1 MLYSFEKI
9 TYDHLNRRGISWPT
23 PLIFAEQGLG
33 PTALQENIIMRKVV
47 VFVSLLL
54 VGTGSAFAYYPDEYD
69 AGPSGWT
76 VLFALLY
83 FAVGV
88 LNVILFFKIWRM
100 TDDVKSLKNTI
111 QKNDTS
117 AANITREELLARVR
131 KLYFTGN
138 ADMAYSIINSYVFS
152 LLKILIN
159 MSLTDKDQKRV
170 IYTNDW
176 DTETQ
181 SPITK
186 PLDKAISEE
195 LSRNE
200 KLYELIGKEMPSCLK
215 DFTYEQYAA
224 FSSSEAK

>member
-1 MLYSFEKI
+1 
-9 TYDHLNRRGISWPT
+9 
-23 PLIFAEQGLG
+23 
-33 PTALQENIIMRKVV
+33 MRKVV
-47 VFVSLLL
+47 LFVSLLL
-54 VGTGSAFAYYPDEYD
+54 IGTGSAFAYYPYEYD

-88 LNVILFFKIWRM
+88 LNVVLFFKIWRM

-117 AANITREELLARVR
+117 AANITREELIARVR

-152 LLKILIN
+152 LLKMLIN
-159 MSLTDKDQKRV
+159 KSLTDKDQKRV
-170 IYTNDW
+170 IQTYDW
-176 DTETQ
+176 SKETQ
-181 SPITK
+181 PPINK
-186 PLDKAISEE
+186 PLEEAISEE

-200 KLYELIGKEMPSCLK
+200 KLYKLIGKEMPSYLK
-215 DFTYEQYAA
+215 NFTYEQYAA